1 MMTQKLENVP
11 QGSPAGAGGRSP
23 LKVAVV
29 GFGTVGRSV
38 AKVLSSGIHSS
49 LKLTAIC
56 NRGIERKKV
65 DWVAS
70 DVAWTESFDA
80 IIASDADIVVEV
92 MGGIEAA
99 GDLVR
104 RALSAGKSVVTANK
118 QLISTQGVEL
128 LALARRH
135 KRELLFEASVAG
147 GIPIVR
153 AVREGLAGDR
163 LLRVAGILNGT
174 CNYILTR
181 MDGAGLSFAEALEE
195 AQSLGYAEADP
206 TADVDGYDARAKI
219 AILIAVGLGCQVE
232 PEHISCHSIAA
243 IDRVDFTYAR
253 KLDCTIRQ
261 ISWAERVPGLERQL
275 FASVRPA
282 LVPLSS
288 PLARAQGSQNLVTVH
303 GEFGGETTYS
313 GFGAGGD
320 PTAVAVVSDLM
331 SIARTG
337 LGAEVHLPQELE
349 GQVDVGTDFTAPHY
363 VRFTVADRPGIIASL
378 ATVLSAHGINIDA
391 VLQLPGHDKAELP
404 FVMTLEACPASV
416 LDAAVTE
423 IHALPFHVRQP
434 LTMPVLGT

>member
-1 MMTQKLENVP
+1 MVQRVEAASERVP
-11 QGSPAGAGGRSP
+11 ESPGVKRALR
-23 LKVAVV
+23 VAVV

-38 AKVLSSGIHSS
+38 AKVLSTGIHPA
-49 LKLTAIC
+49 LHLTMIC
-56 NRGIERKKV
+56 NRDVERKKV
-65 DWVAS
+65 DWVPSGVQWTDNFDDVIDS
-70 DVAWTESFDA
+70 DV
-80 IIASDADIVVEV
+80 DIVVEL
-92 MGGIEAA
+92 MGGLDAA
-99 GDLVR
+99 GHLIR
-104 RALSAGKSVVTANK
+104 RSLESGKSVVTANK
-118 QLISTQGVEL
+118 QLISTHGVEL
-128 LALARRH
+128 LALARRSR
-135 KRELLFEASVAG
+135 RELLFEASVAG

-163 LLRVAGILNGT
+163 LLRLAGILNGT

-181 MDGAGLSFAEALEE
+181 MESAGLSFAEALAE
-195 AQSLGYAEADP
+195 AQAQGFAEADP

-219 AILIAVGLGCQVE
+219 AILIAVGLGCQVD
-232 PEHISCHSIAA
+232 PEHIPCRSISS

-261 ISWAERVPGLERQL
+261 VSWAERSPGAEGQL

-282 LVPLSS
+282 LVPLTS

-337 LGAEVHLPQELE
+337 LGAEVHRAEDLE
-349 GQVDVGTDFTAPHY
+349 GQMEVGVDFTAPHY
-363 VRFTVADRPGIIASL
+363 VRFTVADRPGIIAAL
-378 ATVLSAHGINIDA
+378 AAQLSAHGINIDA

-404 FVMTLEACPASV
+404 FVMTLESCPVAV
-416 LDAAVTE
+416 LDAALAE
-423 IHALPFHVRQP
+423 INALPFHVRRP
-434 LTMPVLGT
+434 LAVPIFM